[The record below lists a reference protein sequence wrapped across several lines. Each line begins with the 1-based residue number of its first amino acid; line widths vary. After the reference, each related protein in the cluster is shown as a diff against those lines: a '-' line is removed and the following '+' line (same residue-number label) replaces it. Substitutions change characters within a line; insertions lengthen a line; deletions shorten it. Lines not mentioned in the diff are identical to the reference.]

1 MKSMRSCSLFLV
13 LLAAAFAGESP
24 SPSPLPWRA
33 WSPEVFAEARRTN
46 KPVLLDLEAVWCH
59 WCHVMDAT
67 TYRDPAVVELL
78 RERFL
83 LVRVDQ
89 ESRPDLANRYEDYG
103 WPATVI
109 FAPDGAERVKK
120 QGYIAPR
127 AMEELLRD
135 VLADPTPPKARPSAV
150 AAEPA
155 GAPTLEAARRAE
167 LVQQWRDGYDER
179 AGGWGFSH
187 KLLDWDTVEFAL
199 RAARQGDAE
208 AGRRARATL
217 DLQRQLLD
225 PVWGGVYQYSVGGD
239 WHEPH
244 FEKLVQMQAE
254 NLRLYALAYARDG
267 EPADRAM
274 GEAILRYLRTFLRG
288 PEGAF
293 YVSQDADLVPG
304 EHSADYFALDDAAR
318 RARGVPRVDR
328 HLYARENGW
337 VIAALAQWS
346 AVTGDAT
353 ARTDAERA
361 ARWLVEH
368 RALPAGGFRHDER
381 DSAGPYLGDTLAAGR
396 AFLALHQ
403 LTQEPEWLAHAEAAA
418 MFIARNFARPGAPG
432 LVSSAGDG
440 AGPIAPQPQFD
451 ENVGVAR
458 FGAALARATGRR
470 DYLDLAEC
478 ALRWLNAPEVT
489 RERFFYVGGLLL
501 AEEEVRTEPAHVTI
515 VGRRDDPVARGLFA
529 LALRMPET
537 HKLVEWWDPAAGP
550 APRGEEI
557 FPALDRAAAFLCA
570 GGACSSPL
578 ETPDALQRRL
588 AKLGLAPK

>member
-1 MKSMRSCSLFLV
+1 MKPMRACSLFL
-13 LLAAAFAGESP
+13 LLFATTFAADSAP
-24 SPSPLPWRA
+24 TLPWRA

-67 TYRDPAVVELL
+67 TYRDPAVVALL

-109 FAPDGAERVKK
+109 FAPDGAEVVKK
-120 QGYIAPR
+120 QGYVAPR
-127 AMEELLRD
+127 AMEELLRT
-135 VLADPTPPKARPSAV
+135 VLADPTPAKVLAKTAASDPASAPV
-150 AAEPA
+150 
-155 GAPTLEAARRAE
+155 LEQDRRAA
-167 LVQQWRDGYDER
+167 LIQQWCDGYDER

-208 AGRRARATL
+208 AGRRARVTL
-217 DLQRQLLD
+217 DLQRRLLD

-239 WHEPH
+239 WGEPH
-244 FEKLVQMQAE
+244 YEKLVQMQAE
-254 NLRLYALAYARDG
+254 NLRIYALAWAREG
-267 EPADRAM
+267 NPADRAM

-304 EHSADYFALDDAAR
+304 EHSADYFALDDAGR
-318 RARGVPRVDR
+318 RARGVPRIDR

-346 AVTGDAT
+346 AATGDAT

-361 ARWLVEH
+361 ARWLVEN
-368 RALPAGGFRHDER
+368 RARPDGGFRHDA
-381 DSAGPYLGDTLAAGR
+381 AGPYLGDTLAAGR

-403 LTQEPEWLAHAEAAA
+403 LTQEPEWLARAEAAA
-418 MFIARNFARPGAPG
+418 KFIAQNFARPGAPG
-432 LVSSAGDG
+432 LVSSAGEG
-440 AGPIAPQPQFD
+440 AGPLAPQPQFD

-458 FGAALARATGRR
+458 FGAALARVTGRR
-470 DYLDLAEC
+470 DYLELAEL
-478 ALRWLNAPEVT
+478 ALRWLNSPAVT

-515 VGRRDDPVARGLFA
+515 VGRRDDPVARGLFD
-529 LALRMPET
+529 LALRIPET

-578 ETPDALQRRL
+578 ETPEALRRRL

>member
-1 MKSMRSCSLFLV
+1 MKPLRACSLFLL
-13 LLAAAFAGESP
+13 LLAVTFAADSAP
-24 SPSPLPWRA
+24 TLPWRA

-67 TYRDPAVVELL
+67 TYRDPSVVALL

-83 LVRVDQ
+83 VVRVDQ

-109 FAPDGAERVKK
+109 FTPDGAEVVKK
-120 QGYIAPR
+120 QGYLAPR
-127 AMEELLRD
+127 AMEQLLRT
-135 VLADPTPPKARPSAV
+135 VLADPPPPSSRAS
-150 AAEPA
+150 AAPSDSA
-155 GAPTLEAARRAE
+155 GEPTLDAARRAE
-167 LVQQWRDGYDER
+167 LVRQWRDGYDER

-187 KLLDWDTVEFAL
+187 KLLDWDTVEFWL

-217 DLQRQLLD
+217 DLQHRLLD

-239 WHEPH
+239 WNEPH

-254 NLRLYALAYARDG
+254 NLRLYALAYAAQG

-274 GEAILRYLRTFLRG
+274 GEAILCYLRSFLRG
-288 PEGAF
+288 SEGAF

-346 AVTGDAT
+346 AATGDAT

-361 ARWLVEH
+361 ARWLVEN
-368 RALPAGGFRHDER
+368 RARPEGGFSHDER
-381 DSAGPYLGDTLAAGR
+381 DAAGPYLGDTLAAGR

-403 LTQEPEWLAHAEAAA
+403 LTQEPEWLARAEDAAK
-418 MFIARNFARPGAPG
+418 FIARNFVRTGAPG
-432 LVSSAGDG
+432 LVSSSGESG
-440 AGPIAPQPQFD
+440 GPLAPLLQFD

-458 FGAALARATGRR
+458 FGAALARVTGRR
-470 DYLDLAEC
+470 DYLELAEL
-478 ALRWLNAPEVT
+478 ALRWLNSPAVT
-489 RERFFYVGGLLL
+489 CERFFYVGGLLL

-515 VGRRDDPVARGLFA
+515 VGRRDDPVAHGLFD
-529 LALRMPET
+529 LALRIPET

-578 ETPDALQRRL
+578 ETTEDLRRRL

>member
-1 MKSMRSCSLFLV
+1 MKLLRTCSLFLL

-24 SPSPLPWRA
+24 SALSWRA

-59 WCHVMDAT
+59 WCHVMDTT
-67 TYRDPAVVELL
+67 TYRDPAVVALL

-109 FAPDGAERVKK
+109 FAPNGAELAKK
-120 QGYIAPR
+120 QGYVAPR
-127 AMEELLRD
+127 AMEELLRA
-135 VLADPTPPKARPSAV
+135 VLADPTPPSSRAGAAPSDS
-150 AAEPA
+150 A
-155 GAPTLEAARRAE
+155 GAPTLDAVRRAE

-208 AGRRARATL
+208 AGRRARATM
-217 DLQRQLLD
+217 DLQRRLLD

-239 WHEPH
+239 WNEPH

-254 NLRLYALAYARDG
+254 NLRLYALAYAAQGD
-267 EPADRAM
+267 PADRAM
-274 GEAILRYLRTFLRG
+274 GEAILRYLRTFLRS

-346 AVTGDAT
+346 TATGDAT
-353 ARTDAERA
+353 ARADAERA
-361 ARWLVEH
+361 ARWVVEN
-368 RALPAGGFRHDER
+368 RARPDGGFRHDER
-381 DSAGPYLGDTLAAGR
+381 DGAGPYLGDTLAAGR

-403 LTQEPEWLAHAEAAA
+403 LTQEPEWLARAEDAAKFLA
-418 MFIARNFARPGAPG
+418 QNFVRTGAPG
-432 LVSSAGDG
+432 LVSSTGEAG
-440 AGPIAPQPQFD
+440 GPLAPQPQFD

-458 FGAALARATGRR
+458 FGAALARVTGRR
-470 DYLDLAEC
+470 DYLDLAEL
-478 ALRWLNAPEVT
+478 ALRWLNSPAVT

-501 AEEEVRTEPAHVTI
+501 AEEEARTEPAHVTI

-529 LALRMPET
+529 LALRIPET
-537 HKLVEWWDPAAGP
+537 HKLVEWWDPSAGP

-557 FPALDRAAAFLCA
+557 FPVLDHAAAFLCA

-578 ETPDALQRRL
+578 ETPEALRRRL
-588 AKLGLAPK
+588 AKLALAPK